1 MSFTKIGDVFRGT
14 WGMRGDMAVLTAD
27 TPQNAKIYIFSTNVP
42 TPVKFD
48 KNSNV
53 TEAWM
58 SDAGE
63 RLNRVSTQLGVSD
76 LKGNHKLLFH
86 EYGQSGWWWHNDDMS
101 KIYILVQWIDFTKD
115 NPTKELIFWYSTDG
129 GQKFYKNYEFT
140 KQAGNI
146 DSRGMYFDK
155 EGKNGY
161 ILTGLNTVWQTNNGG
176 RRWTKRYLPH
186 TNAPTLPASGNAA
199 NNIDTAIVDEQ
210 GNLLFS
216 LFQKIGDDVF
226 SNIYEVPVDTQL
238 TDLSQ
243 EKPKYILKDKRVLNM
258 QEIPNKKES
267 FYFFYIDCP
276 KNFDCAWSNQEPN
289 NFKLQFMYVDNQEIK
304 LIREFPLFL
313 NPKTIQVDDK
323 GFIATTLQK
332 PSTNMKEYQ
341 LFFSYDYGAN
351 WRNMD
356 FTDVNIMGYY
366 ADVDKKEYWVNDTNE
381 IGLAKIE

>member
-14 WGMRGDMAVLTAD
+14 WGMCGDMAVLTAD
-27 TPQNAKIYIFSTNVP
+27 TPQNAKVYIFDSHVAA
-42 TPVKFD
+42 PVEMD
-48 KNSNV
+48 EHSNATEEWMNNS
-53 TEAWM
+53 
-58 SDAGE
+58 GE
-63 RLNRVSTQLGVSD
+63 RLNHQSVQLGVSD
-76 LKGNHKLLFH
+76 FKGYHQLLFH
-86 EYGQSGWWWHNDDMS
+86 EYGQDGWWWHNADMS
-101 KIYILVQWIDFTKD
+101 KIYILVLWIDFTKD
-115 NPTKELIFWYSTDG
+115 TPTKELIFWSSIDG
-129 GQKFYKNYEFT
+129 GQKFYKNYDFT
-140 KQAGNI
+140 KQAGNV

-186 TNAPTLPASGNAA
+186 TNAPTLPASGNA

-216 LFQKIGDDVF
+216 LFQQIGEDVF

-258 QEIPNKKES
+258 YQIPEKQES

-276 KNFDCAWSNQEPN
+276 KNFNCKWSNQEPN

-304 LIREFPLFL
+304 SIREFPFFL
-313 NPKTIQVDDK
+313 APKNIKADDK
-323 GFIATTLQK
+323 GLIAVTMEK
-332 PSTNMKEYQ
+332 PSTNRQEYQ
-341 LFFSYDYGAN
+341 FFSSYDHGTN
-351 WRNMD
+351 WKNMD

-366 ADVDKKEYWVNDTNE
+366 ADVDKKEYWVSDTNE